1 MRPRAAESRAKL
13 LPPKRYLR
21 AVSSSPAA
29 SISCTS
35 ALNLRSVMA
44 ESWLNSKVFKL
55 MLDRV

>member
-1 MRPRAAESRAKL
+1 MRLRAAEARAKL
-13 LPPKRYLR
+13 LPAKTYLR
-21 AVSSSPAA
+21 AARPSPAA

-35 ALNLRSVMA
+35 ALNLGSVMA